1 MRYTWHIL
9 AFAWLALSG
18 CKEISP
24 EVRFGP
30 PTGLGDRVVLI
41 EEFTGAQ
48 CTFCP
53 PGSEQLADL
62 LSLYPDNLA
71 VVGLHVGF
79 FATPHATYSK
89 YDFRTPAGNALET
102 FLGAAPQWPIAIV
115 NRRQFPGDPSMHAVQ
130 AKWAGYIAEEVAKD
144 PAVGLTMSSDFNP
157 DTRLLSVTV
166 RGLAR
171 QGVSSPLRMNIVITE
186 SDIIDYQ
193 KDVRFGDVLDYK
205 HKHVL
210 RGMMNATFA
219 GGDLVAPNGLQ
230 QGQEVLYQAEMVI
243 PDEWNPANCELI
255 AFIANSDTKYVIQ
268 AAKKSMI
275 D

>member
-1 MRYTWHIL
+1 MKNIL
-9 AFAWLALSG
+9 FLIAGSILLSSG
-18 CKEISP
+18 CKELAP
-24 EVRFGP
+24 DVRFGP
-30 PTGLGDRVVLI
+30 PTNLGDRVVLI

-53 PGSEQLADL
+53 PGSEELANL

-89 YDFRTPAGNALET
+89 YDFRSPAGNALET
-102 FLGAAPQWPIAIV
+102 FLGSAPQWPIAIV

-144 PAVGLTMSSDFNP
+144 PLIGLTMTSTYDPS
-157 DTRLLSVTV
+157 TRMLSVTV

-171 QGVSSPLRMNIVITE
+171 QDVPVPLRMNIAITE
-186 SDIIDYQ
+186 SNIIDYQ
-193 KDVRFGDVLDYK
+193 KDVRFGDVLDYN

-210 RGMMNATFA
+210 RGMMNTTFA
-219 GGDLVAPNGLQ
+219 GGDLVAPNGLNQ
-230 QGQEVLYQAEMVI
+230 AQEIQYQADMII
-243 PDEWNPANCELI
+243 PDQWDPAHCELI
-255 AFIANSDTKYVIQ
+255 AFITNSDTKYVYQ
-268 AAKKSMI
+268 AAKKPLI